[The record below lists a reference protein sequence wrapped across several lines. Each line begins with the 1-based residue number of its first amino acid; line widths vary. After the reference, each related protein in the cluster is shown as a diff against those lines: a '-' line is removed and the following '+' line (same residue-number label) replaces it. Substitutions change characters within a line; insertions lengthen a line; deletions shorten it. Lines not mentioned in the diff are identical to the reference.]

1 MPVAWAIVIV
11 ALWVVVIGLVVVVLG
26 VIRQLTPVLERLAA
40 SGQAHAPK
48 PPQGPPVGEPLPEF
62 TGRGSDGQA
71 VTAADL
77 RGSPGVLVFL
87 HSSCQ
92 PCTALADELS
102 TADLT
107 GLAAE
112 LTVVTDPGSTG
123 NLMLPV
129 ARRVVLQSDEE
140 ISDALGVR
148 AVPFAIALD
157 GRGIVRAKRAVNTFA
172 QLTRLAASAS
182 PVPVVITNPAN
193 AR

>member
-1 MPVAWAIVIV
+1 MPVAWAIVII

-40 SGQAHAPK
+40 GQAHAPRA
-48 PPQGPPVGEPLPEF
+48 PQGPPVGEPLPEF
-62 TGRGSDGQA
+62 TGRGSDGEA

-77 RGSPGVLVFL
+77 RGSPSLLVFL

-92 PCTALADELS
+92 PCTTLADELS

-112 LTVVTDPGSTG
+112 LTVVTDPGSKG

-129 ARRVVLQSDEE
+129 AKRVVLQSDEE
-140 ISDALGVR
+140 VSDALGVR
-148 AVPFAIALD
+148 AVPFAIAVD
-157 GRGIVRAKRAVNTFA
+157 GRGIVRAKRAVNTVG
-172 QLTRLAASAS
+172 QVTKLAAIAS
-182 PVPVVITNPAN
+182 PVPVVIADSAN
-193 AR
+193 AH